1 MMSLTVP
8 VAMCVAVVVLTGHPV
23 SFFKTRAFK
32 KTRLKSLILRL
43 NKAKNLKSY
52 RLKLFVWH
60 A

>member
-1 MMSLTVP
+1 MNSPYFARERGFRRQGIPLVFLRH
-8 VAMCVAVVVLTGHPV
+8 AH
-23 SFFKTRAFK
+23 FK

-43 NKAKNLKSY
+43 NKAKDLKSY